1 MGRCVD
7 LMKEAFLKIADDGEL
22 ILNEDYMMNIFKPIR
37 DTVTPLDE
45 YLTMMFEEKQ
55 GNVLSSRLEEDK
67 VLPYDI
73 LRAELS

>member
-1 MGRCVD
+1 MCG
-7 LMKEAFLKIADDGEL
+7 FDGGSIFEHCRRREL

-37 DTVTPLDE
+37 DTVTPRDE
-45 YLTMMFEEKQ
+45 YLTMMFEEKR